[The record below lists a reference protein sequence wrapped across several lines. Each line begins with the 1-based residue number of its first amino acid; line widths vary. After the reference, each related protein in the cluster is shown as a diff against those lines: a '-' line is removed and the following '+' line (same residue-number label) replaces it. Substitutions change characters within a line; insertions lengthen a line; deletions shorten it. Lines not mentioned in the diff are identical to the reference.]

1 MTIAAIKTSNSIGF
15 RLSAVVLVAVFVAIV
30 AITSLFLVSS
40 FQRTVEGETDRLES
54 SATVLAAA
62 LSRSVAETE
71 SGGAYEVLRGI
82 AGLHHVTF
90 AQVVDREGRILAE
103 LGGGVMLLGRDGDA
117 ESSGLASIFLSEAVA
132 VQADIMHGGE
142 HVGSLE
148 LHAEIGW
155 IRNEYLRR
163 FVYAMSVAGMVMTFT
178 ALIAWMRVRRIVA
191 PLSQLAGALADIGPG
206 SDLSLRLQKTSR
218 DEVGVLIEAFNDMF
232 GKIDD
237 RDRKLRQ
244 LNDSLEQTVELRT
257 AQLQLAKDEA
267 VRANNAKSDFLAT
280 MSHEIRTPMNGMMV
294 MAEML
299 ASAPLAPKHLRFA
312 EIIKRSGHG
321 LLNII
326 NDILDMSKI
335 EAGHLQLESIP
346 FSLETVV
353 EDVASLFAERA
364 REKGLSIATVVP
376 HDLPAELAGDP
387 TRIGQI
393 ISNLTNNALKFTE
406 SGGISIEV
414 AASSVARDRL
424 RVEIAV
430 RDSGIG
436 MAAETLDQVF
446 ERFTQAD
453 QSTTRKY
460 GGTGLGLSIT
470 KRLVEAMDGKIEV
483 ESIVDEG
490 SVFRVV
496 LELTVLAPAAPSS
509 DLHGHRIMLAIA
521 DTRTR
526 AAALHALAGRGASVV
541 AEDEDPG
548 EFALVIADAA
558 GAERL
563 GRELDEGVPR
573 ILLRSMGS
581 LAGLESTIGWRTA
594 PEVDLPLR
602 NRDMEAIARCLV
614 EGDFSPLNALGSMDA
629 RTAALP
635 SFPDLK
641 VLAVDDN
648 AVNREVLI
656 EALASLG
663 VAPTLADS
671 GAAAIARVRR
681 DTFDMIFMDC
691 SMPEMDGFEATRR
704 IRELEAEMGRDPV
717 RIVALTAHVTGPEA
731 ELWRDAGM
739 DGYVA
744 KPFTIAQLAA
754 ALAEGDGT
762 SVSVTA
768 SGKGSSPDPDWTN
781 VPLLSP
787 DTLAMFATLGAGGTA
802 MARRVFDLFAAHAPA
817 GASELRNCS
826 AGGSVEEVSRL
837 AHALKS
843 MCSSAGAARGA
854 AICQALEERA
864 KAGSMPDLPLLDFL
878 DRTLAETLAE
888 MEEHA
893 SRSAP
898 HPSAVV
904 HRGPTA

>member
-1 MTIAAIKTSNSIGF
+1 MTVSTIKTSNSIGF

-54 SATVLAAA
+54 SAAVLAAA
-62 LSRSVAETE
+62 LSRSVAEGET
-71 SGGAYEVLRGI
+71 GGAYEVLRGI
-82 AGLHHVTF
+82 AGLQHVSF
-90 AQVVDREGRILAE
+90 ARVSDANGRILAE
-103 LGGGVMLLGRDGDA
+103 LGDGIMLLGRDGSVA
-117 ESSGLASIFLSEAVA
+117 ERGLASIFLSETVA
-132 VQADIMHGGE
+132 VQAPIMLGGE
-142 HVGSLE
+142 VVGSLE

-155 IRNEYLRR
+155 IRSEYLRR
-163 FVYAMSVAGMVMTFT
+163 LLYAMSIAGIVTAMT
-178 ALIAWMRVRRIVA
+178 ALLAWRRVRRIVT
-191 PLSQLAGALADIGPG
+191 PLSQLAGALSEIGPG
-206 SDLSLRLQKTSR
+206 SDLTLRLRKSR
-218 DEVGVLIEAFNDMF
+218 DDEIGVLIDAFNDMF
-232 GKIDD
+232 GKIED

-267 VRANNAKSDFLAT
+267 ERANHAKSDFLAT

-299 ASAPLAPKHLRFA
+299 AGAPLAPKHLRFA

-335 EAGHLQLESIP
+335 EAGALQLESIP

-364 REKGLSIATVVP
+364 REKGLSLATLVP

-387 TRIGQI
+387 IRIGQI
-393 ISNLTNNALKFTE
+393 VSNLTNNALKFTE
-406 SGGISIEV
+406 DGGISIEV
-414 AASSVARDRL
+414 AARPVARDRL
-424 RVEIAV
+424 HVEIAV

-436 MAAETLDQVF
+436 MKADTLGQVF

-453 QSTTRKY
+453 QSTTRRY

-470 KRLVEAMDGKIEV
+470 RRLVEAMDGKIEV
-483 ESIVDEG
+483 ESVVGEG

-496 LELTVLAPAAPSS
+496 LELPVLAPAAPVS
-509 DLHGHRIMLAIA
+509 DLDGHRILLAIGDA
-521 DTRTR
+521 RTR
-526 AAALHALAGRGASVV
+526 AAALQALAGRGGSVL
-541 AEDEDPG
+541 AEGDDPRDVS
-548 EFALVIADAA
+548 LVVADAA

-563 GRELDEGVPR
+563 GDALDERVPR
-573 ILLRSMGS
+573 ILLRPLGS
-581 LAGLESTIGWRTA
+581 LAGMESAPGWRNA

-602 NRDMEAIARCLV
+602 IRDLETIARCLV
-614 EGDFSPLNALGSMDA
+614 EGDFSSLDADRSTGA
-629 RTAALP
+629 RTASLP
-635 SFPDLK
+635 RFPDLK

-671 GAAAIARVRR
+671 GASAIARVSQG
-681 DTFDMIFMDC
+681 TFDIVFMDC

-704 IRELEAEMGRDPV
+704 IRELEAERGRDPV

-731 ELWRDAGM
+731 ERWRAAGM

-744 KPFTIAQLAA
+744 KPFTIAQLVA
-754 ALAEGDGT
+754 ALKEAEGT
-762 SVSVTA
+762 KISVVRPDVV
-768 SGKGSSPDPDWTN
+768 SSPDSDWAA

-787 DTLAMFATLGAGGTA
+787 DTLAMFETLGDGGTA
-802 MARRVFDLFAAHAPA
+802 MARRIFDLFAAHAPA
-817 GASELRNCS
+817 GAADLRQGC
-826 AGGSVEEVSRL
+826 AGGSVEEAGQL

-843 MCSSAGAARGA
+843 MCSSAGAARSA
-854 AICQALEERA
+854 AICQALEEIA
-864 KAGSMPDLPLLDFL
+864 KAGSMPGLSLLDLL
-878 DRTLAETLAE
+878 DRTLAQTLSQ
-888 MEEHA
+888 MDRHA
-893 SRSAP
+893 SRARRSGTGR
-898 HPSAVV
+898 H
-904 HRGPTA
+904 